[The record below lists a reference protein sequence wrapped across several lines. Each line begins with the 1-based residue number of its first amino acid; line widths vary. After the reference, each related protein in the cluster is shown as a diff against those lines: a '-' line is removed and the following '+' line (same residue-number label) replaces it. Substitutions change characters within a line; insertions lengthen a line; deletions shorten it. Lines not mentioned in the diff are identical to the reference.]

1 MRIEK
6 RDFFLLPNLL
16 AICRIFLLPFIFYFL
31 AQDTTSAFIIAL
43 ALIALALATDLL
55 DGYFARKLN
64 QITDLGR
71 LLDPLADKLGLGASV
86 IFIIIYRGFPVWAAG
101 LLFAKDI
108 LTLIAAV
115 AMVKRR
121 GFVLMSNVWG
131 KWNSV
136 IWSVAVVV
144 YIARIEVLQR
154 WLLIIAT
161 VSVVNC
167 MVQYLRLFFSEYRL
181 RTTE

>member
-16 AICRIFLLPFIFYFL
+16 AICRILLLPFIFYFL
-31 AQDTTSAFIIAL
+31 AQDTTPAL
-43 ALIALALATDLL
+43 LLALTLIALAVATDLL

-71 LLDPLADKLGLGASV
+71 LLDPLADKLGLGASL

-108 LTLIAAV
+108 LTLVAAV
-115 AMVKRR
+115 AMVKRK
-121 GFVLMSNVWG
+121 GFILMSNIWG

-136 IWSVAVVV
+136 IWSVVVIV
-144 YIARIEVLQR
+144 YIARIQVLQQ
-154 WLLIIAT
+154 WLLIIGT

-167 MVQYLRLFFSEYRL
+167 IIQYLRLFLATY
-181 RTTE
+181 TIKATE